1 MLDYGIVPLPP
12 EVTLQYDSVALSLGN
27 VGRLCYLPL
36 PPDVMLYYGIVPHPL
51 HVL

>member
-1 MLDYGIVPLPP
+1 MLDCGIVPLRL
-12 EVTLQYDSVALSLGN
+12 EVTLQYGSVSLSLGN

-51 HVL
+51 HVM